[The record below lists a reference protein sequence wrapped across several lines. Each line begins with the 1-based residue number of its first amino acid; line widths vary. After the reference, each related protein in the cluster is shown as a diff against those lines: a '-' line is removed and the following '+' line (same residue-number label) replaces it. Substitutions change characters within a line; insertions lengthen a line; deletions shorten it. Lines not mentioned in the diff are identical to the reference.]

1 MTTTDDDLEEGRIIR
16 CTRGTP
22 IAELKDGQLVIKARH
37 HGETHVSRL
46 PLTLLAPRPRPAP
59 HPN

>member
-16 CTRGTP
+16 CTCGTP

-46 PLTLLAPRPRPAP
+46 PVPIAPKAP
-59 HPN
+59 